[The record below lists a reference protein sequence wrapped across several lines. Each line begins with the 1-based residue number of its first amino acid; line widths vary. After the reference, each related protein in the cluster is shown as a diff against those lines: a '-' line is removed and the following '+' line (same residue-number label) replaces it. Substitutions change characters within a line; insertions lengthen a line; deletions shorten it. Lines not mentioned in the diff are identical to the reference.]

1 MGKPEGLIEDYLG
14 KIAHEHGFLYYKFTS
29 PAHSGVPDRIL
40 IGHGKTVFV
49 ELKRPGGD
57 PRILQKRVFAD
68 MRKHGA
74 IVYVVDSKKQA
85 KELITKLTP
94 LSWRP
99 KRTNVKSSKFK
110 IYSIN

>member
-49 ELKRPGGD
+49 ELKRPGG
-57 PRILQKRVFAD
+57 
-68 MRKHGA
+68 GA
-74 IVYVVDSKKQA
+74 SRLPIGYRSNW
-85 KELITKLTP
+85 L
-94 LSWRP
+94 
-99 KRTNVKSSKFK
+99 
-110 IYSIN
+110 

>member
-14 KIAHEHGFLYYKFTS
+14 KIAHRHGFLYYKFTS

-40 IGHGKTVFV
+40 IGHGKTIFV

-74 IVYVVDSKKQA
+74 MVYVVDSKKQA

-94 LSWRP
+94 SAWRP
-99 KRTNVKSSKFK
+99 KKTNVKSNKFK